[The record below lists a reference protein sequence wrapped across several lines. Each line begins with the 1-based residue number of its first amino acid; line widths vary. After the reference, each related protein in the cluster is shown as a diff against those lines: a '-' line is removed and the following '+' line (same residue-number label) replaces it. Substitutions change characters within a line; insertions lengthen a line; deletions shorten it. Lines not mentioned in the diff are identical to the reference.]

1 MKTTMKFYL
10 SIFALGLFFVA
21 CDKSD
26 DTEDKTDGEDIEEV
40 TIVEI
45 WKSTASIMEEASDFN
60 NDGTKNTD
68 FNKEVEGIPQ
78 GTITLKSDGTGT
90 TSSLGVLYIVYSE
103 EEDAYETIYEP
114 AKESEAEVEIVWTKD
129 GDKRILKYNADTD
142 QSYTQTGVVSGTT
155 LEISSALPI
164 FMHNTEEDV
173 YEFYEE
179 KQISWFY
186 GKEDVQ

>member
-45 WKSTASIMEEASDFN
+45 WKSTASIIEEASDFN

-68 FNKEVEGIPQ
+68 FNKEVEGVPQ

-90 TSSLGVLYIVYSE
+90 ASSFGALYIIYSE
-103 EEDAYETIYEP
+103 EEDTYETIYEP
-114 AKESEAEVEIVWTKD
+114 VEESESEVAIVWTKD
-129 GDKRILKYNADTD
+129 GDKRILKYDADTD
-142 QSYTQTGVVSGTT
+142 QPYTQTGVVSGET
-155 LEISSALPI
+155 LEILNVLPI
-164 FMHNTEEDV
+164 FTHNIEEDI
-173 YEFYEE
+173 YLFYDE
-179 KQISWFY
+179 INIAWLY
-186 GKEDVQ
+186 GKEDVE